1 MTSSSKDVARIRRAE
16 SSRET
21 VLNFI
26 EDLCL
31 DAERRFEP
39 PNHRRDGR
47 VPELPFPFPATVRE
61 SFTVSPF
68 PFYRCHLHTGNPA
81 RHDAPEL
88 GEVGGDVQREAVPRH
103 PLLHVDADAG
113 DLAPSGPHPG
123 IARVA
128 LSRDLELGQRFDQ
141 GLLQRAKVPVQ
152 VGLMTGQVENRI
164 THELAGAVEGH
175 VTAALDLED
184 VDAVA
189 ADEMVRV
196 GVAAQRHHRGVL
208 EQEQQVVRQT
218 AVDTGLRERALPLER
233 FGVWDDA
240 GLHDLEQTRRPD
252 PSPIARPSSPPV
264 APATDQ
270 RLAAVPTT
278 ALSTPQAIRPGKP
291 SSRSA
296 TAARN
301 PTSNA
306 PTAASTPMTPL
317 CHRFSSGRLR
327 RQPNMP
333 ATATPASSPASS
345 GSPAASR

>member
-1 MTSSSKDVARIRRAE
+1 MNDRCNGTI
-16 SSRET
+16 
-21 VLNFI
+21 
-26 EDLCL
+26 
-31 DAERRFEP
+31 
-39 PNHRRDGR
+39 
-47 VPELPFPFPATVRE
+47 PELPFPSPVSRFPC
-61 SFTVSPF
+61 
-68 PFYRCHLHTGNPA
+68 YGGHLDSSDPA

-88 GEVGGDVQREAVPRH
+88 GEVVRDVQGEAMPRH

-113 DLAPSGPHPG
+113 DLAPSSPHTG

-141 GLLQRAKVPVQ
+141 GPLQRAKVPVQ

-164 THELAGAVEGH
+164 THELAGAVEGD

-184 VDAVA
+184 LDAVA
-189 ADEMVRV
+189 ADEMVRL
-196 GVAAQRHHRGVL
+196 GVAAERHHCGVL
-208 EQEQQVVRQT
+208 EQEQQVVRQA
-218 AVDTGLRERALPLER
+218 AVDSGLGERALPLER
-233 FGVWDDA
+233 LGVWDDA
-240 GLHDLEQTRRPD
+240 GLHDLQQTRRHD
-252 PSPIARPSSPPV
+252 SSPAV
-264 APATDQ
+264 APAIDQ